1 VPIQSAVADNPRGI
15 TLSVH
20 SQAMRAI
27 KTIQGIATYY
37 EGKINDS
44 NGGRETGDV
53 MKIISAEVER
63 DGIHLATAVR
73 ETEAPM

>member
-1 VPIQSAVADNPRGI
+1 
-15 TLSVH
+15 
-20 SQAMRAI
+20 MRAI
-27 KTIQGIATYY
+27 KTIQGVSKFY

-63 DGIHLATAVR
+63 EGIHLDSIR
-73 ETEAPM
+73 EAEAPL